1 MGIFWGMENFIVDC
15 VIVEVGLFLE
25 GYQGVMLFCYFYD
38 WENVLCY
45 DEYVVFML
53 VNFIGILFENY
64 MLIWGIQVLCG
75 LEIVVCCMCDIV
87 EVGKELIF
95 DNLVEVFYVIDNW
108 DMGGFF
114 GGFILFVLYKIGIGC
129 VY

>member
-1 MGIFWGMENFIVDC
+1 
-15 VIVEVGLFLE
+15 
-25 GYQGVMLFCYFYD
+25 
-38 WENVLCY
+38 
-45 DEYVVFML
+45 
-53 VNFIGILFENY
+53 
-64 MLIWGIQVLCG
+64 
-75 LEIVVCCMCDIV
+75 MCDIV